1 MYLGDDLLNN
11 KSQIINTIKMVANA
25 LADLNDECIYVGGA
39 VTGLYADDPLAPKVR
54 PTKDID
60 IVLEIVSLI
69 ELERLRQKLAER
81 NIRFAQEENTVC
93 RFKYK
98 HILIDVMSTNE
109 VGWAPANQWF
119 KGGLDNAEI
128 YHLDDVKIKIMPF
141 VYFLASKFSAFRG
154 RGKDPRTSRD
164 FEDIVYVLDNRTTF
178 VKDILEA
185 AVDVKN
191 FLVEELILILQ
202 EPTLQEAV
210 MAHLE
215 SETSAERYEMLVS
228 RIDYIHNN
236 LYPR

>member
-98 HILIDVMSTNE
+98 HILIDV
-109 VGWAPANQWF
+109 
-119 KGGLDNAEI
+119 DNAEI

-185 AVDVKN
+185 AVDVIN
-191 FLVEELILILQ
+191 FLVEELKLILQ
-202 EPTLQEAV
+202 EPTLQEAF